1 MLVKMIRSE
10 AIVPVFD
17 EAADAATAKVAAAET
32 AAAATKVAEEAAAAK
47 AAGGGDKSFTQA
59 EVNTVLAD
67 QKRKMQKAQT
77 ETIEELEALKA
88 KAELT
93 TTERNELE
101 TRIKSMKQ
109 ANMTAEELAK
119 QERRQ
124 TDTEH
129 SQLVETLTGDR
140 DQWKNRYTNATISRS
155 ITDASVEH
163 DALVPEQI
171 IAILRPGTQLE
182 EVLDAE
188 GKKTGNY
195 IPQVSFEITDEDG
208 QSKTLKLT
216 VSKAVEKMREIQ
228 KYQNLFKIEG
238 QGGLGQYNKS
248 GNKGGGQVDVKK
260 LAQNPEAYRKARAA
274 EEEAKKT

>member
-1 MLVKMIRSE
+1 MLGKMIRSK
-10 AIVPVFD
+10 AWTPVFD
-17 EAADAATAKVAAAET
+17 EAAEAAAKAAEAKT
-32 AAAATKVAEEAAAAK
+32 AADAKAAEEAAAAK
-47 AAGGGDKSFTQA
+47 AAAGGDKSFTQA
-59 EVNTVLAD
+59 EVNTVLAE

-93 TTERNELE
+93 TTERNDLE
-101 TRIKSMKQ
+101 DRIKNMKT

-119 QERRQ
+119 QERRH

-129 SQLVETLTGDR
+129 LQLVETLTGDR

-195 IPQVSFEITDEDG
+195 VPQVSFEITDEEG
-208 QSKTLKLT
+208 QTKTLKLT
-216 VSKAVEKMREIQ
+216 VSKAVEKMREIP

-260 LAQNPEAYRKARAA
+260 LAQDPKAYREARAK
-274 EEEAKKT
+274 EEEAKNT